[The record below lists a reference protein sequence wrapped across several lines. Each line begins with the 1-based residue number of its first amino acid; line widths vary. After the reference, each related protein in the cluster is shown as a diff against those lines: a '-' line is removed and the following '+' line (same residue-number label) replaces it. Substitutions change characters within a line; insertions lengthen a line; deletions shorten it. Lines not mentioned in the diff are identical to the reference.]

1 MSYLVNQAKKI
12 KGLITKF
19 WHIATPVE
27 VEKKELIF
35 YVNYLQEGMIIF
47 DVGAHIGMLSL
58 LFSRL
63 VGSCGQVHAFE
74 ASSVTF
80 TKLSSIAEMAGY
92 PQLTLNHLAV
102 SDSEKIVQ
110 LNVYSEEYSSWNSL
124 AERPL
129 EKYGINIKPVN
140 IEDVQAI
147 TIDRYCR
154 DNKVEFIDLLK
165 IDVEGAEYQVMLGA
179 KSMFKNKRIRC
190 CVFEFGAT
198 TFDMGNSPKEIESF
212 LNSYDYSVSNIVK
225 GNPNFPGRDNALSA
239 RFSVHVAKPN

>member
-1 MSYLVNQAKKI
+1 
-12 KGLITKF
+12 
-19 WHIATPVE
+19 
-27 VEKKELIF
+27 
-35 YVNYLQEGMIIF
+35 
-47 DVGAHIGMLSL
+47 MLSL

-124 AERPL
+124 TERPL

-147 TIDRYCR
+147 TIDSYCR

-179 KSMFKNKRIRC
+179 KSVFKNKRIRC